1 MDYNKELQNLE
12 AIERLCE
19 QVQRTMQQES
29 RTEIG
34 KSHCMYLPIQTITC
48 PM

>member
-19 QVQRTMQQES
+19 QAQRRMQQES

-34 KSHCMYLPIQTITC
+34 KSHYIYSPLPA
-48 PM
+48 P